1 MSNFFHSDCN
11 NIIMNGTYKGW
22 ADGRRVWW
30 VVGEGGWV
38 VGDGWWWGRVGGWV
52 KPFIKTQTAI
62 LCSVSDTNSLN
73 SQDRPRQSL
82 AAAWHHTHP
91 Y

>member
-1 MSNFFHSDCN
+1 MAH
-11 NIIMNGTYKGW
+11 IRGW

-30 VVGEGGWV
+30 VVWWGMVGGWWGMVGGGGGWV
-38 VGDGWWWGRVGGWV
+38 GGWI

-82 AAAWHHTHP
+82 AAAWQHTHP